1 MLTIFLLLFSVLVL
15 PWVLAY
21 FRATLWVWTLAYA
34 ALPSFYTFIV
44 PIGLAGQVV
53 LWSGYAATAI
63 VFNVFPLRRALISNR
78 VLALFRRIMPSM
90 SSTEREALEAG
101 TVWWEADLFSGMP
114 RWHRLFSTPAP
125 QLSDEEKAFLAGPVE
140 ELCRRLDDWDI
151 MRARRDLPPE
161 IWQFIKDQR
170 FFGMVIPKAYG
181 GLGFSARAHSEVVMK
196 LATRSTTCAATVM
209 VPNSLGPAEL
219 LLHYGTDEQKKF
231 YLPRLARGDEVPCF
245 GLTGPEAGSDASAMP
260 DYGIVCRGEWNGEKD
275 VLGIRLNWAKRYITL
290 GPVATLLGIAF
301 KLYDP
306 NHLLG
311 KKTDLG
317 ITLALVPRDT
327 PGVRIGERHD
337 ALGLSFQNGP
347 NWGTDVF
354 VPLGQVIGGAARVGQ
369 GWRMLMESLAAGRS
383 ISLPSL
389 SVAHSKLACRAT
401 GAYARIRK
409 QFRLAIGKFE
419 GVEEVLARMA
429 GFTYLIDA
437 ARTMTTSAVDAGE
450 KPAVASAIIKYQCTE
465 HGRRIVIDAMD
476 IQGGSGICR
485 GPRNLH
491 AENYT
496 AIPISITVEGANILT
511 RTLIIF
517 GQGVIR
523 CHPYVYSELRAA
535 TEKDA
540 KRSSVIFDRAMFGH
554 VGFVI
559 SNLARA
565 LWLGL
570 TSARLVR
577 VPIAGPARRFCQH
590 ATRFSAAFALTA
602 DLAML
607 TLGGGLKRRE
617 ALSGRLADAL
627 SFLYLVSAVIKRFED
642 QGRPQEDIPLVKW
655 AAIYSL
661 HEVERALDALLCN
674 FPNRPVAWL
683 LRRTIFPFGRHFAA
697 PSDRLGHLAAQI
709 LLHPGEARERLTRG
723 IFVPGTADDALGR
736 MEDAL
741 VKVIAAEPHE
751 RKLQRFA
758 DGRHVIGGDVEPLL
772 GEAIGAGVLTEP
784 EAESVRAAQ
793 AARRAV
799 IEVDSFPADRF

>member
-1 MLTIFLLLFSVLVL
+1 MLTILILLFLVAL
-15 PWVLAY
+15 AWALAY
-21 FRATLWVWTLAYA
+21 FRTPLVGWTATA
-34 ALPSFYTFIV
+34 
-44 PIGLAGQVV
+44 VV
-53 LWSGYAATAI
+53 LLSLFFVLAAPSKTIMALLSA
-63 VFNVFPLRRALISNR
+63 VFALVALVLHIYPLRRTLLSNR
-78 VLALFRRIMPSM
+78 LLTLFRQVTPSM
-90 SSTEREALEAG
+90 SATEREALEAG

-125 QLSDEEKAFLAGPVE
+125 QLTEEEKAFLTGPVE

-151 MRARRDLPPE
+151 MHARRDLPPE

-181 GLGFSARAHSEVVMK
+181 GLEFSARAHSEVVLK

-209 VPNSLGPAEL
+209 VPNSLGPGEL
-219 LLHYGTDEQKKF
+219 LLHYGTEEQKQY
-231 YLPRLARGDEVPCF
+231 YLPRLARGEEIPCF
-245 GLTGPEAGSDASAMP
+245 GLTGPEAGSDASATP
-260 DYGIVCRGEWNGEKD
+260 DHGVVCRGTWKGEPD
-275 VLGIRLNWAKRYITL
+275 VLGIRLNWEKRYITL
-290 GPVATLLGIAF
+290 GPIATLLGIAF

-306 NHLLG
+306 DHLLG
-311 KKTDLG
+311 EKTDIG

-327 PGVRIGERHD
+327 PGVRVGERHD
-337 ALGLSFQNGP
+337 TLGLSFLNGP

-354 VPLGQVIGGAARVGQ
+354 VPMSQVIGGTERVGQ

-389 SVAHSKLACRAT
+389 SVAHAKLACRAT

-419 GVEEVLARMA
+419 GVEEALARMA
-429 GFTYLIDA
+429 GYTYLIDA

-465 HGRRIVIDAMD
+465 HGRRVMTDTMD

-485 GPRNLH
+485 GPRNLY
-491 AENYT
+491 ASNY
-496 AIPISITVEGANILT
+496 AAVPISITVEGANILT

-517 GQGVIR
+517 GQGAIR
-523 CHPYVYSELRAA
+523 CHPYIYNELRAA
-535 TEKDA
+535 TDKDEKRA
-540 KRSSVIFDRAMFGH
+540 SILFDRAFFGH
-554 VGFVI
+554 AGFVI
-559 SNLARA
+559 CNLARA

-570 TSARLVR
+570 TSARFVR
-577 VPIAGPARRFCQH
+577 VPIGGPARRFCQH

-627 SFLYLVSAVIKRFED
+627 SFLYLASAVIKRFED
-642 QGRPQEDIPLVKW
+642 QGRPQEDSPLMTW
-655 AAIYSL
+655 ASIYSL
-661 HEVERALDALLCN
+661 HEVERALDALLRN
-674 FPNRPVAWL
+674 FPNRIVAWL
-683 LRRTIFPFGRHFAA
+683 LRRAVFPFGRHFAA
-697 PSDRLGHLAAQI
+697 PSDRLGHLVAQVI
-709 LLHPGEARERLTRG
+709 LAPGEARERLTRG
-723 IFVPGTADDALGR
+723 VFVPTATDQALGR
-736 MEDAL
+736 IEDAL
-741 VKVIAAEPHE
+741 PKVIAAEPHE

-758 DGRHVIGGDVEPLL
+758 DGRAVIGGDWGPVIN
-772 GEAIGAGVLTEP
+772 EAIGAGVLTQA
-784 EAESVRAAQ
+784 EAELVQAAQ

-799 IEVDSFPADRF
+799 IEVDSFPAGEF

>member
-1 MLTIFLLLFSVLVL
+1 MLTLLTLLGIAVALA
-15 PWVLAY
+15 WVLAY
-21 FRATLWVWTLAYA
+21 WRAPLIVWTGTYA
-34 ALPSFYTFIV
+34 LWFLITAIAVIPGRFAQILIALPLVAI
-44 PIGLAGQVV
+44 
-53 LWSGYAATAI
+53 AI
-63 VFNVFPLRRALISNR
+63 VLNVYPLRRALISNR
-78 VLALFRRIMPSM
+78 LLAVFRRIMPSM

-101 TVWWEADLFSGMP
+101 TVWWEAEMFSGMP
-114 RWHRLFSTPAP
+114 NWRRLLVTRAP
-125 QLSDEEKAFLAGPVE
+125 RLSEEEKAFLAGPVE

-151 MRARRDLPPE
+151 MHERHDLPPE

-170 FFGMVIPKAYG
+170 FFGMVIPKQYG
-181 GLGFSARAHSEVVMK
+181 GLEFSARAHSEVVMK

-209 VPNSLGPAEL
+209 VPNSLGPGEL
-219 LLHYGTDEQKKF
+219 LLHYGTEEQKQY
-231 YLPRLARGDEVPCF
+231 YLPRLARGEEIPCF
-245 GLTGPEAGSDASAMP
+245 GLTGPEAGSDASSTP
-260 DYGIVCRGEWNGEKD
+260 DYGVVCRGDWQGEKN
-275 VLGIRLNWAKRYITL
+275 VLGIRLNWEKRYITL

-306 NHLLG
+306 DHLLG
-311 KKTDLG
+311 EKTDLG
-317 ITLALVPRDT
+317 ITLALIPRDS
-327 PGVRIGERHD
+327 PGVRVGDRHD
-337 ALGLSFQNGP
+337 TLGLSFLNGP

-354 VPLGQVIGGAARVGQ
+354 VPMRQVIGGVERVGQ

-389 SVAHSKLACRAT
+389 SVAHAKLACRAT

-419 GVEEVLARMA
+419 GVEEALARMA
-429 GFTYLIDA
+429 GYTYLIDA

-465 HGRRIVIDAMD
+465 HGRRIMIDAMD

-491 AENYT
+491 ADNY
-496 AIPISITVEGANILT
+496 AAVPISITVEGANILT

-517 GQGVIR
+517 GQGAIR

-535 TEKDA
+535 NEKDEKHA
-540 KRSSVIFDRAMFGH
+540 AVIFDRALFGH

-559 SNLARA
+559 SNFARA

-570 TSARLVR
+570 TSAHWVG
-577 VPIAGPARRFCQH
+577 VPIKGPARRFCQH

-642 QGRPQEDIPLVKW
+642 QGRPQDDIPLMRW
-655 AAIYSL
+655 AAVHSL
-661 HEVERALDALLCN
+661 HEVERALDALLRN
-674 FPNRPVAWL
+674 FPNRPIAWL
-683 LRRTIFPFGRHFAA
+683 LRRVVFPLGRHFAA
-697 PSDRLGHLAAQI
+697 PSDKLGHLAAQVI
-709 LLHPGEARERLTRG
+709 LAPGEARERLTRG
-723 IFVPGTADDALGR
+723 IFVPVATNEALGR
-736 MEDAL
+736 IEDAL
-741 VKVIAAEPHE
+741 PKVVTAEPHE

-758 DGRHVIGGDVEPLL
+758 DGRTVIGRDWEPVIN
-772 GEAIGAGVLTEP
+772 EAIGAGVLTPE
-784 EAESVRAAQ
+784 EAEHVRAAQ

-799 IEVDSFPADRF
+799 IEVDSFPAGQF